1 MERERAMVRK
11 EMIEFLRLLS
21 NCSVLQ
27 PLSFMM
33 NSNPG
38 FKSQFVRV
46 ELPGPPPDALAWKGG
61 LDRHARKTKSQ
72 VLLAALLRKIFR
84 RQLATRLQFVRS
96 TCVRSVTKLTQHFA
110 KETGFFKHF
119 PFISDQLFNQ
129 YLVRLQP
136 LATLTFTGRNRG
148 SGKRTWAAG
157 TASETLRIGTTFWQ
171 PWHFGDRANEKLIW
185 AGGTWIPGEG
195 ESILLHP
202 QYLLAS
208 SHILF
213 ISAVVLS
220 WRRVVYGDFCP
231 TNQGVTQYFVRTWS
245 TVTPELSSCPY
256 AKALEGFTRIY
267 FPIPSLSQWQN
278 PLTHSSPPPQ
288 SVRNLRVWH
297 IYISLSDPYVRTY
310 STISELQK
318 RTTRAAAELLESLIH
333 VKGVCTVC
341 IQEGACVYTMYGNTP
356 FLAPSFVCR
365 GRPLQSP
372 PLPVTMGETK
382 PEEAW
387 RSRRLLYYAKF
398 LALRDRWYIFEVPNM
413 IYHHKSPG

>member
-1 MERERAMVRK
+1 MPYVAASTRPHPLQHTCTATAVFSDLEILGEDFQLLGWHFWCSFIFHGNIITVSLFLQLHCLLRFVVDFSTLVFAPKGTLVSTLKIPFSDFYLKVQRLYLKVRHCNIVTERQNKMERERAMVRK

-148 SGKRTWAAG
+148 SGKRT
-157 TASETLRIGTTFWQ
+157 
-171 PWHFGDRANEKLIW
+171 
-185 AGGTWIPGEG
+185 
-195 ESILLHP
+195 
-202 QYLLAS
+202 
-208 SHILF
+208 
-213 ISAVVLS
+213 
-220 WRRVVYGDFCP
+220 
-231 TNQGVTQYFVRTWS
+231 
-245 TVTPELSSCPY
+245 
-256 AKALEGFTRIY
+256 
-267 FPIPSLSQWQN
+267 
-278 PLTHSSPPPQ
+278 
-288 SVRNLRVWH
+288 
-297 IYISLSDPYVRTY
+297 
-310 STISELQK
+310 
-318 RTTRAAAELLESLIH
+318 
-333 VKGVCTVC
+333 
-341 IQEGACVYTMYGNTP
+341 
-356 FLAPSFVCR
+356 
-365 GRPLQSP
+365 
-372 PLPVTMGETK
+372 
-382 PEEAW
+382 
-387 RSRRLLYYAKF
+387 
-398 LALRDRWYIFEVPNM
+398 
-413 IYHHKSPG
+413 